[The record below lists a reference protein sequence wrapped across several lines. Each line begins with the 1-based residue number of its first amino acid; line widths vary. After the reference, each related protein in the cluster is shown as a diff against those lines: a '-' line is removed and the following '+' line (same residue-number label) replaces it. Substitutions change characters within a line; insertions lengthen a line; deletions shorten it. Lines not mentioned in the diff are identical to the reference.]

1 MHTFLTQS
9 KFNQIPCTCVFEVT
23 LPMCLLFYHYIK
35 QSCSEVVAT
44 LFIHVI
50 NQIMNGCRLTESVLY
65 FIQYATLIYNS
76 SIKVSSVDVY
86 FLFDSYLYSNKIT
99 LIKSDQFKN
108 IAKLYRLWIFL
119 LFVFFYSMI
128 YNTCVHV
135 FTMYVA

>member
-9 KFNQIPCTCVFEVT
+9 KSNQIPCTFVFEVT

-50 NQIMNGCRLTESVLY
+50 NQIMNGWRLTESVLY